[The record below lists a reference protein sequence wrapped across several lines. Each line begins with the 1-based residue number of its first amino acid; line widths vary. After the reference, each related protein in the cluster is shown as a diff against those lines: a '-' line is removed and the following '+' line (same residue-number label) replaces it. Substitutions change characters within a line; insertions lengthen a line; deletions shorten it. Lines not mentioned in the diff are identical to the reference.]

1 MAEKPV
7 VEAPDSVEERARVT
21 IRFAGDSGDGMQLAG
36 NRFTDATAAFG
47 NDFSTLPDF
56 PSEIRAPAGSLAGVS
71 SFQISFSRE
80 IIHTPGDDP
89 DALVVMNPAALKV
102 HLPALPRGALLI
114 VNTDAFTT
122 TNLKKAGYA
131 SNPLEDESLKDYR
144 VVRAPITSTAIG
156 AAQEVEGI
164 TGPDADRTKNF
175 FALGLVSWVF
185 DRNIELTL
193 KWIDDRFGRIQ
204 DGAVAEANKK
214 ALRAGVNFA
223 NTAELGDVHVHVAPA
238 HLQPGEYRTVT
249 GNEATALGLLTASR
263 LAGRDLFYGSYPITP
278 ATDVLHELAGYRH
291 FGLRT
296 FQAED
301 EIAAVGATIGAS
313 YGGAIGVTGTSG
325 PGLALKSEAIGLAVM
340 VELPL
345 IVVDVQRVGPSTGMP
360 TKTEQGDLLQALY
373 GRNSDSPVCVIAPQ
387 SPGDCFYAAIDAV
400 RIALQHVTPVI
411 LLSDSYLA
419 NTSEP
424 WPVPDISQLPSIDAP
439 LHTDATN
446 FQPYSRDPDT
456 LARVFAVP
464 GNPGT
469 EHRLGGL
476 EKADG
481 SGDVSY
487 DPDNHQRMTELR
499 QEKIDRIANFIPEI
513 EVDGPD
519 EGDVLVIS
527 WGSTQGAV
535 LSAIHEARAQGKQV
549 SSAHLRFLNPFP
561 RNLGDIVKR
570 FRTVLIP
577 ENNLGHLR
585 MLIRAQFLVDAQ
597 GINKVTG
604 QPFTIHEILDSILEH
619 SSPRI

>member
-1 MAEKPV
+1 MAETPA
-7 VEAPDSVEERARVT
+7 VEAPDTVQERDRVT

-56 PSEIRAPAGSLAGVS
+56 PAEIRAPAGSLAGVS

-80 IIHTPGDDP
+80 IIHTPGDEP
-89 DALVVMNPAALKV
+89 DALVAMNPAALKV
-102 HLPALPRGALLI
+102 HLSALPRGALLI
-114 VNTDAFTT
+114 VNADAFTAA
-122 TNLKKAGYA
+122 NLKKAGYA
-131 SNPLEDESLKDYR
+131 SNPLEDDSLKDYR
-144 VVRAPITSTAIG
+144 VVRAPITSTAIT

-164 TGPDADRTKNF
+164 SGPNADRTKNF

-185 DRNIELTL
+185 DRDIELTL

-204 DGAVAEANKK
+204 DGTVAEANKN

-223 NTAELGDVHVHVAPA
+223 NTAELGDVHVRVAPA
-238 HLQPGEYRTVT
+238 KLQPGEYRTVT
-249 GNEATALGLLTASR
+249 GNEAMALGLLTASR

-278 ATDVLHELAGYRH
+278 ATDVLHELATYRH
-291 FGLRT
+291 FGVRT

-301 EIAAVGATIGAS
+301 EIAAVGSAIGAS

-325 PGLALKSEAIGLAVM
+325 PGVSLKSESIGLAVM
-340 VELPL
+340 MEMPL
-345 IVVDVQRVGPSTGMP
+345 IVLNVQRVGPSTGMP

-400 RIALQHVTPVI
+400 RISLQHVTPVI
-411 LLSDSYLA
+411 LLSDSFLA

-424 WPVPDISQLPSIDAP
+424 WPVPDISQLPTIDAP
-439 LHTDATN
+439 LHTDPTN
-446 FQPYSRDPDT
+446 FQPYARDPET
-456 LARVFAVP
+456 LARMFAVP

-487 DPDNHQRMTELR
+487 DPDNHQLMTELR

-513 EVDGPD
+513 EVDGPE
-519 EGDVLVIS
+519 EGDVLVLS
-527 WGSTQGAV
+527 WGSTHGAV
-535 LSAIHEARAQGKQV
+535 LSAIHDARAQGTQV
-549 SSAHLRFLNPFP
+549 SSAHLRFINPFP

-577 ENNLGHLR
+577 ENNLGHLK
-585 MLIRAQFLVDAQ
+585 MLIRAEFLVDAQ

-604 QPFTIHEILDSILEH
+604 QPFTIREILDSILEH
-619 SSPRI
+619 SPRN